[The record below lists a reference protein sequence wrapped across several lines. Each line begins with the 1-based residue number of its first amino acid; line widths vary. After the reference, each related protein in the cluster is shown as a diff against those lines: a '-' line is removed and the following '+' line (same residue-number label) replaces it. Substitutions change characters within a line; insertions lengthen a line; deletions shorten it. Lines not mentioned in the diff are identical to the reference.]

1 MMRNPPPQPAHA
13 RPSSPQLDLEL
24 DPTIEA
30 LIEARAAS
38 LAQHQA
44 LCWRCRL
51 VTIETLMMGA
61 LILCAGLALHQPA
74 AMVLR
79 AAIMV
84 SAGCFASGML
94 LIGLTGAFD
103 RGLDHFTRWRRGQ

>member
-1 MMRNPPPQPAHA
+1 MMRNPPPQPPHA
-13 RPSSPQLDLEL
+13 RPSSPQLDLDL

-44 LCWRCRL
+44 LFWRFRL

-74 AMVLR
+74 TMVLR
-79 AAIMV
+79 AAVMV

-94 LIGLTGAFD
+94 LIGLSGAFD
-103 RGLDHFTRWRRGQ
+103 RGLDHFARWRRGK

>member
-44 LCWRCRL
+44 LFWRFRL

>member
-1 MMRNPPPQPAHA
+1 MMRTPPAPPPPA
-13 RPSSPQLDLEL
+13 RQTGPQFDLDL

-44 LCWRCRL
+44 IFWRVRL

-61 LILCAGLALHQPA
+61 LVLCAGLALHQPA
-74 AMVLR
+74 FLVLR

-84 SAGCFASGML
+84 SAGCFASGVL

>member
-38 LAQHQA
+38 LAQHPA
-44 LCWRCRL
+44 LFWRFRH

>member
-1 MMRNPPPQPAHA
+1 MMRNPPGQQPHTKPAG
-13 RPSSPQLDLEL
+13 PQLDLDL

-44 LCWRCRL
+44 LFWRFRL

-61 LILCAGLALHQPA
+61 LILSAGLALHQPA

>member
-1 MMRNPPPQPAHA
+1 MMRNPPASPPHA
-13 RPSSPQLDLEL
+13 KSPGAQLDLDL

-44 LCWRCRL
+44 LFWRFRL

-79 AAIMV
+79 AAVMV

-103 RGLDHFTRWRRGQ
+103 RGLDHFTRWRRGK